1 MKDFKSLKIIKYKY
15 PFSVEKLGEILWDK
29 MTLEESKW
37 AIQLTLKGISDT
49 GGDDKSSWD
58 TIVVDKKMTDMIE
71 KILEKYE
78 ISYVS
83 EDATNN
89 LIENIDYFTPIFLN
103 KLNEYLLKSLTVD
116 GVLDDIIDKGVDNLS
131 VFEKYFLDNDIESKK

>member
-1 MKDFKSLKIIKYKY
+1 MKDFKNLKIIKYKY
-15 PFSVEKLGEILWDK
+15 PFSVERLGEILWDK

-37 AIQLTLKGISDT
+37 AIQLTLEGISDT

-58 TIVVDKKMTDMIE
+58 TIVVDKKMTDKIE

-83 EDATNN
+83 EDATTN
-89 LIENIDYFTPIFLN
+89 LIENINYFTPTFLN

>member
-58 TIVVDKKMTDMIE
+58 TIVVDKKMTDKIE

-83 EDATNN
+83 EDATHN
-89 LIENIDYFTPIFLN
+89 LIENIDYFTPTFLN